1 MINSPTFIGGAFRS
15 GTTLLRAMLA
25 QHSAIASGLET
36 YWFECDPRGRDTP
49 AFRDR
54 MDKLASFFEIDR
66 ALLDDFAAR
75 SSSPAALL
83 DRFMGEVARRQGK
96 PRWAEKTPGNVAHIK
111 EILAYWPGAHILHIV
126 RDPKDVFASLERG
139 GKSGGPS
146 GFADIW
152 CNVVAKGRRDAAA
165 LGIVGSQ
172 YLELRYETLVTAPEA
187 TMRQVLDF
195 IALPWEPQVARFA
208 GKQDEF
214 DKVLAVT
221 GKASTTL
228 DALRQPLNQDKLGA
242 WARLVTPQQIEA
254 VRHEV
259 AARGFGEMF
268 AEDEA
273 ASERI
278 WRNAAAEGAAGRL

>member
-1 MINSPTFIGGAFRS
+1 MIGNPTFIGGAFRS

-36 YWFECDPRGRDTP
+36 YWFDCDPQARDTP
-49 AFRDR
+49 AFNDR
-54 MDKLASFFEIDR
+54 LDKLSHFFEIER
-66 ALLDDFAAR
+66 ATLDSLAAQAGSSAQLLD
-75 SSSPAALL
+75 L
-83 DRFMGEVARRQGK
+83 FMGEVARRQGK
-96 PRWAEKTPGNVAHIK
+96 PRWAEKTPGNVAHIG
-111 EILAYWPGAHILHIV
+111 EILAYWPRAFILHIV
-126 RDPKDVFASLERG
+126 RDPKDVFASLDSG
-139 GKSGGPS
+139 GKSGGPA
-146 GFADIW
+146 GFANLW
-152 CNVVAKGRRDAAA
+152 CSVVAKGRRDAAA

-195 IALPWEPQVARFA
+195 IGLPWEPQVARFT

-259 AARGFGEMF
+259 AARGLAEMF

-278 WRNAAAEGAAGRL
+278 WRNAAADADLTAR